1 LLNRKKDILTD
12 WVKPIARIFSR
23 INPNAVTILAL
34 VFCIAAGLYFAAGN
48 LVIAGL
54 MLLLGGFFD
63 VLDGAV
69 ARENGRVTKF
79 GGLLDS
85 VSDRY
90 ADAAVF
96 LGIMW
101 GGHAAF
107 PPYIGNDWL
116 FCGLA
121 PYVENDWFLGGL
133 ALTGSLLVSYT
144 RARAEAGG
152 TGVLD
157 IGVAERAERMILII
171 LGAFTGLLHWAVLV
185 VAVISHLTVLQRM
198 IAARRILKGQ

>member
-1 LLNRKKDILTD
+1 MLNRKKDILTD

-23 INPNAVTILAL
+23 INPNTVTILAL
-34 VFCIAAGLYFAAGN
+34 VFCIAAGLYFAAGH

-107 PPYIGNDWL
+107 PPYI
-116 FCGLA
+116 
-121 PYVENDWFLGGL
+121 ENDWFLGGL

-198 IAARRILKGQ
+198 IAARKILKE

>member
-1 LLNRKKDILTD
+1 LLNKKKDTLTD
-12 WVKPIARIFSR
+12 WIKPIARIFSR
-23 INPNAVTILAL
+23 INPNTVTILAL
-34 VFCIAAGLYFAAGN
+34 VFCIAAGLYFAAGD

-85 VSDRY
+85 VLDRY

-107 PPYIGNDWL
+107 PPYI
-116 FCGLA
+116 
-121 PYVENDWFLGGL
+121 ENDWFLGGL

-152 TGVLD
+152 TGVLN

>member
-1 LLNRKKDILTD
+1 LLNRKKDTLTD

-23 INPNAVTILAL
+23 INPNTVTILAL

-107 PPYIGNDWL
+107 PPYI
-116 FCGLA
+116 
-121 PYVENDWFLGGL
+121 ENDWFLGGL

-144 RARAEAGG
+144 RARAEASG
-152 TGVLD
+152 TGVLN

-171 LGAFTGLLHWAVLV
+171 LGSFTGLLHWAVLV
-185 VAVISHLTVLQRM
+185 VAVISHLTVLQRI
-198 IAARRILKGQ
+198 IAARKILKEH

>member
-1 LLNRKKDILTD
+1 MTD

-23 INPNAVTILAL
+23 INPNTVTILAL
-34 VFCIAAGLYFAAGN
+34 VFCIAAGLYFAAGD

-85 VSDRY
+85 VLDRY

-107 PPYIGNDWL
+107 PPYI
-116 FCGLA
+116 
-121 PYVENDWFLGGL
+121 ENDWFLGGL

-152 TGVLD
+152 TGVLN
-157 IGVAERAERMILII
+157 IGVAERAERMLLII

-198 IAARRILKGQ
+198 IAARRILKEI

>member
-1 LLNRKKDILTD
+1 MLNKKKDTLTD

-23 INPNAVTILAL
+23 INPNTVTILAL
-34 VFCIAAGLYFAAGN
+34 AFCIAAGLYFAAGN
-48 LVIAGL
+48 LVIAGF
-54 MLLLGGFFD
+54 MLLFGGFFD

-79 GGLLDS
+79 GGLFDS

-101 GGHAAF
+101 GGHATF
-107 PPYIGNDWL
+107 PPYI
-116 FCGLA
+116 
-121 PYVENDWFLGGL
+121 ENDWFLGGL

-152 TGVLD
+152 TGVLN

-171 LGAFTGLLHWAVLV
+171 LGAFSGLLNWAVLV

-198 IAARRILKGQ
+198 IAARRILKEQ

>member
-1 LLNRKKDILTD
+1 MLNRKKDTLTN

-23 INPNAVTILAL
+23 INPNTVTILAL
-34 VFCIAAGLYFAAGN
+34 VFCIAAGLYFAAGD
-48 LVIAGL
+48 LVIAGI

-69 ARENGRVTKF
+69 ARENDRVTQF

-107 PPYIGNDWL
+107 PPYIENDWL
-116 FCGLA
+116 
-121 PYVENDWFLGGL
+121 LGGL
-133 ALTGSLLVSYT
+133 ALTGSLIVSYT

-152 TGVLD
+152 TGVLN

-171 LGAFTGLLHWAVLV
+171 LGAFLGLLHWAVLV

-198 IAARRILKGQ
+198 IAARKILKEY

>member
-1 LLNRKKDILTD
+1 MLNKKKDTLTD

-23 INPNAVTILAL
+23 INPNTVTILAL

-48 LVIAGL
+48 LVIAGF
-54 MLLLGGFFD
+54 MLLFGGFFD

-79 GGLLDS
+79 GGLFDS

-107 PPYIGNDWL
+107 PPYI
-116 FCGLA
+116 
-121 PYVENDWFLGGL
+121 ENDWFLSGL
-133 ALTGSLLVSYT
+133 ALTGSLLVSYS

-152 TGVLD
+152 TGILN

-171 LGAFTGLLHWAVLV
+171 LGAFSGLLNWAVLV

-198 IAARRILKGQ
+198 MAARKILKEQ

>member
-1 LLNRKKDILTD
+1 MLNRKKDTLTD

-23 INPNAVTILAL
+23 INPNTVTILAL
-34 VFCIAAGLYFAAGN
+34 VFCITAGLYFAVGN
-48 LVIAGL
+48 LVIAGF
-54 MLLLGGFFD
+54 MLLFGGFFD

-101 GGHAAF
+101 GGHTAF
-107 PPYIGNDWL
+107 PPYI
-116 FCGLA
+116 
-121 PYVENDWFLGGL
+121 ENNWFIGGL

-171 LGAFTGLLHWAVLV
+171 LGAFSGLLHWAVLV

-198 IAARRILKGQ
+198 IAARRILKEH

>member
-1 LLNRKKDILTD
+1 MLNKKKDTLTD

-23 INPNAVTILAL
+23 INPNTVTILAL
-34 VFCIAAGLYFAAGN
+34 VFCIAAGLYFAAGT
-48 LVIAGL
+48 LVIAGF
-54 MLLLGGFFD
+54 MLLFGGFFD

-79 GGLLDS
+79 GGLFDS

-107 PPYIGNDWL
+107 PPYI
-116 FCGLA
+116 
-121 PYVENDWFLGGL
+121 ENDWFLGGL
-133 ALTGSLLVSYT
+133 ALTGSLLVSYS

-152 TGVLD
+152 TGILN

-171 LGAFTGLLHWAVLV
+171 LGAFSGLLNWAVLV

-198 IAARRILKGQ
+198 IAARRILKEQ

>member
-1 LLNRKKDILTD
+1 MLNKKKDTLTD

-23 INPNAVTILAL
+23 INPNTVTILAL
-34 VFCIAAGLYFAAGN
+34 VFCIAAGLYFAAGD

-85 VSDRY
+85 VLDRY

-107 PPYIGNDWL
+107 PPYI
-116 FCGLA
+116 
-121 PYVENDWFLGGL
+121 ENDWFLGGL

-152 TGVLD
+152 TGVLN

-198 IAARRILKGQ
+198 IAARKILKE

>member
-1 LLNRKKDILTD
+1 MLNRKKDTLTD

-23 INPNAVTILAL
+23 INPNTVTILAL

-107 PPYIGNDWL
+107 PPYI
-116 FCGLA
+116 
-121 PYVENDWFLGGL
+121 ENDWFLGGL

-144 RARAEAGG
+144 RARAEASG
-152 TGVLD
+152 TGVLN

-185 VAVISHLTVLQRM
+185 VAVISHLTVLQRI
-198 IAARRILKGQ
+198 IAARKILKEH

>member
-1 LLNRKKDILTD
+1 LLNKKKDSLTD

-23 INPNAVTILAL
+23 INPNTVTILAL

-85 VSDRY
+85 VLDRY

-107 PPYIGNDWL
+107 PPYI
-116 FCGLA
+116 
-121 PYVENDWFLGGL
+121 ENDWFLGGL

-152 TGVLD
+152 TGVLN

>member
-1 LLNRKKDILTD
+1 MLNKKKDILTD

-23 INPNAVTILAL
+23 INPNTVTILAL
-34 VFCIAAGLYFAAGN
+34 VFCITAGLYFAAGN
-48 LVIAGL
+48 LVIAGF
-54 MLLLGGFFD
+54 MLLMGGFFD

-107 PPYIGNDWL
+107 PPYI
-116 FCGLA
+116 
-121 PYVENDWFLGGL
+121 ENDWFLGGL

-152 TGVLD
+152 TGVLN

-171 LGAFTGLLHWAVLV
+171 LGAFLGLLHWAILV
-185 VAVISHLTVLQRM
+185 VAVMSHLTVLQRM
-198 IAARRILKGQ
+198 IAARKILKDH

>member
-1 LLNRKKDILTD
+1 MLNKKKDTLTD

-23 INPNAVTILAL
+23 INPNTVTILAL

-85 VSDRY
+85 VLDRY

-107 PPYIGNDWL
+107 PPYI
-116 FCGLA
+116 
-121 PYVENDWFLGGL
+121 ENDWFLGGL

-152 TGVLD
+152 TGVLN

-171 LGAFTGLLHWAVLV
+171 LGAFSGLLHWAVLI

-198 IAARRILKGQ
+198 IAARRILKEQ

>member
-1 LLNRKKDILTD
+1 M
-12 WVKPIARIFSR
+12 FSR
-23 INPNAVTILAL
+23 INPNIVTVLAL
-34 VFCIAAGLYFAAGN
+34 VFCIIAGLFFAAGD

-54 MLLLGGFFD
+54 MLLVGGFFD
-63 VLDGAV
+63 VLDGAM

-90 ADAAVF
+90 ADSAVF

-107 PPYIGNDWL
+107 PPYI
-116 FCGLA
+116 
-121 PYVENDWFLGGL
+121 ENNWFLGGL

-152 TGVLD
+152 TGVLN

-171 LGAFTGLLHWAVLV
+171 LGALTGLLHWAVLLV
-185 VAVISHLTVLQRM
+185 VVVSHLTVLQRM
-198 IAARRILKGQ
+198 IAARRILKEQ

>member
-1 LLNRKKDILTD
+1 M
-12 WVKPIARIFSR
+12 FSR
-23 INPNAVTILAL
+23 INPNTVTILAL
-34 VFCIAAGLYFAAGN
+34 LFCIAAGLYFAAGN
-48 LVIAGL
+48 LVIAGF

-85 VSDRY
+85 VLDRY

-101 GGHAAF
+101 GGHAAL
-107 PPYIGNDWL
+107 PPYI
-116 FCGLA
+116 
-121 PYVENDWFLGGL
+121 ENDWFLGGL

-152 TGVLD
+152 TGVLN

-198 IAARRILKGQ
+198 IAARRILKEQ

>member
-1 LLNRKKDILTD
+1 MLNRKKDILTD

-23 INPNAVTILAL
+23 INPNTVTILAL
-34 VFCIAAGLYFAAGN
+34 VFCIAAGLYFAAGH

-107 PPYIGNDWL
+107 PPYI
-116 FCGLA
+116 
-121 PYVENDWFLGGL
+121 ENDWFLGGL

>member
-1 LLNRKKDILTD
+1 MLNKKKDSLTD

-23 INPNAVTILAL
+23 INPNTVTILAL

-85 VSDRY
+85 VLDRY

-107 PPYIGNDWL
+107 PPYI
-116 FCGLA
+116 
-121 PYVENDWFLGGL
+121 ENDWFLGGL

-152 TGVLD
+152 TGVLN

>member
-1 LLNRKKDILTD
+1 MLNKKKDTLTD
-12 WVKPIARIFSR
+12 WVKPIARMFSR
-23 INPNAVTILAL
+23 INPNTVTILAL
-34 VFCIAAGLYFAAGN
+34 LFCIAAGLYFAAGN

-85 VSDRY
+85 VLDRY

-107 PPYIGNDWL
+107 PPYI
-116 FCGLA
+116 
-121 PYVENDWFLGGL
+121 ENDWFLGGL

-152 TGVLD
+152 TGVLN

-171 LGAFTGLLHWAVLV
+171 LGAFTGLLHWAVLI

-198 IAARRILKGQ
+198 IAARRILKEH